1 MFSFTIPIIAWVL
14 LGIMLLFAFIDLV
27 FAIKPLKRTGDYHP
41 GTTGTQQ
48 SETTENYPLASVI
61 IYSSQPEE
69 ELLNSIDNLLMQ
81 DYPNFELVVVY
92 DATAETTR
100 NFEPMLEERKTR
112 VRLTFIPP
120 GSRNLSRLKLALTLG
135 MKAAAGEVAVLT
147 STNAEIPSTR
157 WLSEIMENIIGEKQA
172 DIVLGY
178 SHLDYTEIR
187 GITKWYKQFD
197 SVISGAQWIGAALAG
212 KPFRGDRHNLAFR
225 RNLFFLNKGYA
236 SSMFLQNGDDDVFV
250 NEICRGNKTAVQ
262 LTPSTILTMQWGEA
276 ANRVAVDLKERHLFT
291 RKWLPAGPFL
301 RSGLMS
307 ACQWICPAA
316 ATAAAIIGFPS
327 LIPLLLAVT
336 AMILFWLCEISI
348 YRKAAENLQATR
360 LWWAVPLFM
369 LIRPIA
375 NTVFRMVVHSRK
387 QKNYTW
393 QRRKRD

>member
-14 LGIMLLFAFIDLV
+14 LGIMLLFALIALS
-27 FAIKPLKRTGDYHP
+27 FAMQPLKCTGEYNP
-41 GTTGTQQ
+41 EAAGTQQ
-48 SETTENYPLASVI
+48 PEATENFPLASII

-69 ELLNSIDNLLMQ
+69 ELLDSIDNLLMQ

-92 DATAETTR
+92 DATAETTK
-100 NFEPMLEERKTR
+100 NFEPMLEERKNR

-147 STNAEIPSTR
+147 SVNAQIPSSR
-157 WLSEIMENIIGEKQA
+157 WLSDIMVNIIGEKQA

-178 SHLDYTEIR
+178 SHLDYNEIR

-197 SVISGAQWIGAALAG
+197 SVMSGAQWVGAALAG

-236 SSMFLQNGDDDVFV
+236 SSMFLQNGDDDLFV
-250 NEICRGNKTAVQ
+250 NEICRGNRTAMMI
-262 LTPSTILTMQWGEA
+262 TPATILTMHWGEA
-276 ANRVAVDLKERHLFT
+276 ANRVAIDLKERHLFT
-291 RKWLPAGPFL
+291 RKWLPSGPFL
-301 RSGLMS
+301 RSGLLS
-307 ACQWICPAA
+307 ACQWICLG
-316 ATAAAIIGFPS
+316 TASASAIIGFPS
-327 LIPLLLAVT
+327 LIPLIFAAVF
-336 AMILFWLCEISI
+336 MILFWLGEISI
-348 YRKAAENLQATR
+348 YRKAAENLRATR

-375 NTVFRMVVHSRK
+375 NTFFRMAVHSRK

-393 QRRKRD
+393 QHKRN